1 MMLSDVLSGVRVTL
15 PASDRWPVS
24 FYRWFSRGEPALRTA
39 HDAPGGPG
47 PASARVAR
55 RFKATGPNRLW
66 VADVTCVPTRVGFL
80 YLAVVLDVFSRRV
93 VDCQVGWRSTSPS
106 ENNRLL
112 SGTPGMG
119 YLVAMDQSSR
129 SRVFSLSHLTL

>member
-1 MMLSDVLSGVRVTL
+1 MAGKFLTAG
-15 PASDRWPVS
+15 
-24 FYRWFSRGEPALRTA
+24 SRGVSRRYGPRTTRRA
-39 HDAPGGPG
+39 AP
-47 PASARVAR
+47 ARVAR
-55 RFKATGPNRLW
+55 RFKVTGPNRLW
-66 VADVTCVPTRVGFL
+66 VTDVTCVADVTCVPTRVGFL